1 MADHSWGNWRFLSRL
16 QYYDAFVE
24 PYQDFVTNPSIY
36 AKSRALLDLEA
47 SYFFDF
53 GVTLAAGVD
62 NLFDTYPTRLR
73 PEHRKGNGYDA
84 GQKYPNTSPY
94 GFNGGFYY
102 FRAAYEW

>member
-1 MADHSWGNWRFLSRL
+1 M
-16 QYYDAFVE
+16 
-24 PYQDFVTNPSIY
+24 
-36 AKSRALLDLEA
+36 
-47 SYFFDF
+47 
-53 GVTLAAGVD
+53 TLAAGVD

-73 PEHRKGNGYDA
+73 PEHRKGNRYDA